1 MQAVEKD
8 DVANVNKLL
17 IDANLIYIALRDEH
31 NDEPNIVD
39 ASMIDAAKGH
49 EKILDALSYWKTWHP
64 NPIEAPTRPADGSP
78 SSDK

>member
-8 DVANVNKLL
+8 DVGNVHKLL

-39 ASMIDAAKGH
+39 ASMIDAAKGS
-49 EKILDALSYWKTWHP
+49 EMKRVLEFWTAWHP